1 VDHFLARYHCGIAL
15 RNGDVDAVRDA
26 IVMAARDP
34 AGLEVMGNA
43 GSVGYHAD
51 LSREVALARYE
62 AVVADCLAEPAR
74 DVLT

>member
-1 VDHFLARYHCGIAL
+1 MDHFLARYSCGIAT

-26 IVMAARDP
+26 IVMAARE
-34 AGLEVMGNA
+34 AGLELMGNA

-51 LSREVALARYE
+51 LLRESALARYE

-74 DVLT
+74 DVLA